1 VRRAVTVAVA
11 LCALGGVAHADAP
24 EGVMA
29 RIGDGAP
36 LYFAARP
43 VALIGALQRLG
54 IDQLPSVQRLRRNM
68 GGIDPF
74 NPAILA
80 APGIDIAAPMVLSLF
95 EPAGPG
101 QMHTRLVATLR
112 DPATFATFI
121 DAVAASGQVKLTRV
135 DAASPLGKQGVVA
148 TGTLSADVAVVI
160 RVRESDAIVDL
171 VSMTD
176 GKKAP
181 APAELPRRFPLTPAR
196 PFAVTHGARRLFA
209 PEAAAV
215 AYVDGRRMQPLLQS
229 IAADD
234 RKRELRWASPAEK
247 AKLEAKQKQRE
258 KRCGVWLHA
267 PSTFD
272 DLGLALAAA
281 PEGLSLTW
289 AW

>member
-1 VRRAVTVAVA
+1 MMRTIAVA
-11 LCALGGVAHADAP
+11 AALLALGGTARADAP

-43 VALIGALQRLG
+43 IALIGALQRAG
-54 IDQLPSVQRLRRNM
+54 VDQLPAVQRMRRQL
-68 GGIDPF
+68 GGIDVF

-80 APGIDIAAPMVLSLF
+80 APGIDVAAPMVLSLF
-95 EPAGPG
+95 EPAGPS
-101 QMHTRLVATLR
+101 QMHTRLAATLR

-121 DAVAASGQVKLTRV
+121 DAVAASGQVKLARV

-148 TGTLSADVAVVI
+148 TGALSSDASIVI
-160 RVRESDAIVDL
+160 RVRESEAILDL
-171 VSMTD
+171 LSTSD

-181 APAELPRRFPLTPAR
+181 APAELPRRFPLTPAHA
-196 PFAVTHGARRLFA
+196 FGVAHGARRLFA

-234 RKRELRWASPAEK
+234 RRRELRWSSPADK
-247 AKLEAKQKQRE
+247 AKLEAKQKLRD
-258 KRCGVWLHA
+258 KRCAAWLRA
-267 PSTFD
+267 
-272 DLGLALAAA
+272 
-281 PEGLSLTW
+281 
-289 AW
+289 